1 MKREI
6 HGNIEGVR
14 RTALDQ
20 MKLLYDLEID
30 ADVFLPPELS
40 RILAAYTAAMNRE
53 IAVYIT
59 RDGEIV
65 DIMIG
70 THQDVEL
77 TDYRLRRNSKRLSC
91 VRCIHTHPS
100 ATGYLSDVDISA
112 LRSFRYDAMT
122 AIAVRDGQ
130 PQEVQT
136 AFLGEKIHGEN
147 QVLLLDPLRYDR
159 IPQARWME
167 LIEDADQAVLRGEDA
182 NAHSETERA
191 VLMGIESEESLKELR
206 RLAETAGAEVVA
218 DFVQKREKPDG
229 ALFIGRGRAEELAR
243 QCQAL
248 EADICIFDEE
258 LSGFQ
263 VRNLEELLRVKVVDR
278 TMLILDIFAQ
288 RASSREGKLQVELA
302 QLNYQSTR
310 LVGEGVALSRLAGG
324 IGTRGPGETRLESDR
339 RHIRTRISRLQQEL
353 KEVRRVRGVQRQL
366 REKNSVPVVALIGY
380 TNAGKST
387 LLNAL
392 TGAGIPANNRLFDTL
407 DTTTRRMT
415 VSDTLDVLLSDT
427 VGFIAKL
434 PHNLVEAFQATLE
447 ELQYADLLLHVID
460 ASDPDRTAHMEVVEK
475 LAAQLAPQ
483 GVPIIEVY
491 NKADLVEPQLIPVG
505 ENKVAISAATG
516 TGLPRLLELVEQNL
530 DTGVRRV
537 TMKLPYSAAG
547 EVDRIHR
554 EGKVFTTE
562 YENDGILVEAALSR
576 EMQGRY
582 RDYILS

>member
-30 ADVFLPPELS
+30 TDVFLPPELS

-206 RLAETAGAEVVA
+206 RLAETA
-218 DFVQKREKPDG
+218 
-229 ALFIGRGRAEELAR
+229 
-243 QCQAL
+243 
-248 EADICIFDEE
+248 
-258 LSGFQ
+258 S
-263 VRNLEELLRVKVVDR
+263 
-278 TMLILDIFAQ
+278 
-288 RASSREGKLQVELA
+288 RASCRSGKSRMVRC
-302 QLNYQSTR
+302 S
-310 LVGEGVALSRLAGG
+310 LVGA
-324 IGTRGPGETRLESDR
+324 
-339 RHIRTRISRLQQEL
+339 
-353 KEVRRVRGVQRQL
+353 VRRSLRG
-366 REKNSVPVVALIGY
+366 N
-380 TNAGKST
+380 
-387 LLNAL
+387 
-392 TGAGIPANNRLFDTL
+392 
-407 DTTTRRMT
+407 
-415 VSDTLDVLLSDT
+415 
-427 VGFIAKL
+427 
-434 PHNLVEAFQATLE
+434 
-447 ELQYADLLLHVID
+447 
-460 ASDPDRTAHMEVVEK
+460 
-475 LAAQLAPQ
+475 
-483 GVPIIEVY
+483 
-491 NKADLVEPQLIPVG
+491 
-505 ENKVAISAATG
+505 
-516 TGLPRLLELVEQNL
+516 
-530 DTGVRRV
+530 VRRLRR
-537 TMKLPYSAAG
+537 TSAFLTRNCPGFRCAIWRSCCG
-547 EVDRIHR
+547 
-554 EGKVFTTE
+554 
-562 YENDGILVEAALSR
+562 
-576 EMQGRY
+576 
-582 RDYILS
+582 